1 MCPCIMVDRRSSLAA
16 RLSSLSFCLLA
27 ALCLGAQQ
35 PQPLTTLAAVHAISN
50 ATAARS
56 IQVAFEASVTYYEKG
71 NVDLFVQDGDAAIY
85 VETPPRLQVTTGDRV
100 LVEGITRASF
110 RPEIQAQRVT
120 FLRHGTPPAPIEA
133 KFAQLIRAELDCRRA
148 TVSAVVRAAN
158 VFTDGASKSVL
169 LDLMTPGG
177 PIQAQIADMGDTADL
192 LSLLDST
199 IEVTGAVAGKFDS
212 KSQMTGILLEVPS
225 FSDVRIVQPA
235 SHNPRQLP
243 LRQFDE
249 ILHTLHIEDQTERVR
264 VEGTITY
271 YQPGAAMVLQDGAKA
286 LWVDTLSEEPHRVG
300 DRAHVSGF
308 PDVRNG
314 SVVLTRAE
322 IESTRSDVALS
333 IASVDPVLLASGS
346 HAFELVS
353 MEGQLIMRVPEHAQD
368 QYVIASQGRVFSAI
382 YRHPERGLNLPV
394 SPMRDVPL
402 GSRVRV
408 MGICVLDRGDQFRGP
423 VAFHL
428 LLRSSQDI
436 SVLAGPSLI
445 SIRNLG
451 IVLGFLLIVIFIVVG
466 KALLLER
473 KLRRQ
478 DVATTST
485 IERWRTRVID
495 GINDAIPVR
504 ETLLQITELL
514 SFKLQVEF
522 CWAEIEFEGTFGN
535 CPGASERSSL
545 VTIEHKIPARSGA
558 VLGKICV
565 GFRRHRVKRRI
576 EPEAFENAVRL
587 AALAIET
594 GGRYSELV
602 RRSEVDALTD
612 AQNRFAFDRVLDLAI
627 DKGRES
633 DGRFGL
639 IYIDLDEFK
648 LVNDQFGHRIGDR
661 YLQETVSR
669 LGDQLRANDVLARIG
684 GDEFAVL
691 IASLNSL
698 EELDEIAQRLQG
710 CFDTPFCL
718 DRAEIP
724 ASASMGCAVCPEDAA
739 TRIALLE
746 CADARMY
753 SAKYKKRRE
762 ATRIGGVAEARFQKS
777 GR

>member
-1 MCPCIMVDRRSSLAA
+1 MVDRRSSLAA
-16 RLSSLSFCLLA
+16 RLGSFSFCLLA
-27 ALCLGAQQ
+27 AVCLGAQQ
-35 PQPLTTLAAVHAISN
+35 PRPLTTLAAVHAISN

-56 IQVAFEASVTYYEKG
+56 VPVAFEGSVTYYQKG
-71 NVDLFVQDGDAAIY
+71 NIDLFVQDGDAAIY
-85 VETPPRLQVTTGDRV
+85 VETPPNLQVTTGDRV

-110 RPEIQAQRVT
+110 RPEIQARRVT
-120 FLRHGTPPAPIEA
+120 FLHHGTPPKPIEA
-133 KFAQLIRAELDCRRA
+133 KFDQLIRAELDCRRA
-148 TVSAVVRAAN
+148 TVRAVVRAAN
-158 VFTDGASKSVL
+158 VFTDGANKSVS
-169 LDLMTPGG
+169 LDLVMPGG
-177 PIQAQIADMGDTADL
+177 PIQAQIPNGDTTADL
-192 LSLLDST
+192 LSLLDNT
-199 IEVTGAVAGKFDS
+199 IEITGAVAGKFDS

-225 FSDVRIVQPA
+225 FSDLRTIEPA
-235 SHNPRQLP
+235 RHNPRQLP

-249 ILHTLHIEDQTERVR
+249 ILHTLHIEDQSERVR

-271 YQPGAAMVLQDGAKA
+271 YQPGAAMVLQDGASA

-300 DRAHVSGF
+300 DRARVSGF

-322 IESTRSDVALS
+322 IESTKSDVPLS
-333 IASVDPVLLASGS
+333 VASVDPVRLASGS

-353 MEGQLIMRVPEHAQD
+353 VEGQLIMRVPEHAQD

-402 GSRVRV
+402 GTRVRV
-408 MGICVLDRGDQFRGP
+408 TGICVLDRGDQFRGP

-428 LLRSSQDI
+428 LLRSSEDI

-445 SIRNLG
+445 SVRNLG
-451 IVLGFLLIVIFIVVG
+451 IVLGFLLIVIFVVIG

-473 KLRRQ
+473 RLRRQ
-478 DVATTST
+478 DVTTAST

-545 VTIEHKIPARSGA
+545 ETIEHEIPARSGA
-558 VLGKICV
+558 ALGKICM
-565 GFRRHRVKRRI
+565 GFGRHGVKRRI
-576 EPEAFENAVRL
+576 GPEAFEGAVRL

-594 GGRYSELV
+594 GGKYTELV

-612 AQNRFAFDRVLDLAI
+612 AHNRFAFDRALDLAI
-627 DKGRES
+627 DEGKKS
-633 DGRFGL
+633 DGSFGL

-648 LVNDQFGHRIGDR
+648 LVNDEFGHHIGDR

-669 LGDQLRANDVLARIG
+669 LGGQLRANDILARIG
-684 GDEFAVL
+684 GDEFAIL
-691 IASLNSL
+691 IARLNSG
-698 EELDEIAQRLQG
+698 EELNEIARRLQG

-718 DRAEIP
+718 DRAQIP
-724 ASASMGCAVCPEDAA
+724 ASASMGCAVYPEDGA
-739 TRIALLE
+739 TRTALLT

-753 SAKYKKRRE
+753 SAKRKKGRE
-762 ATRIGGVAEARFQKS
+762 AMRIRVVSEARSQNS
-777 GR
+777 GRWGT